1 MWILEKLFGS
11 DNFINKG
18 MELIDEA
25 FESAEEKASNKIEL
39 IRAYEP
45 YKVAQRYLALIFSF
59 TFVGTYV
66 LVLVMY
72 FYDKDTTEVT
82 NILQSFQIDM
92 IMLTIV
98 MFYFGGGLV
107 NSFKGVRK
115 KEG

>member
-1 MWILEKLFGS
+1 
-11 DNFINKG
+11 
-18 MELIDEA
+18 
-25 FESAEEKASNKIEL
+25 
-39 IRAYEP
+39 
-45 YKVAQRYLALIFSF
+45 
-59 TFVGTYV
+59 
-66 LVLVMY
+66 MY

-115 KEG
+115 KDG